1 MDLKEYS
8 GNSLSFLGDAVYTLR
23 VREYFLKEGY
33 QSPGKLQIL
42 CNRMNSAKGQT
53 ETWFRLKEASF
64 FTEKEEEIFK
74 RGRNAIRH
82 IPKNG
87 DLMTYETASGLEAV
101 CGNLYLTDRE
111 RLEAFFEAVFR
122 GEENDE

>member
-1 MDLKEYS
+1 
-8 GNSLSFLGDAVYTLR
+8 
-23 VREYFLKEGY
+23 
-33 QSPGKLQIL
+33 
-42 CNRMNSAKGQT
+42 MNSAKGQT

-101 CGNLYLTDRE
+101 CGYLYLTDRE